1 MRDLSIRGSGDILGG
16 EQAGFIDTVGFDMYM
31 KILQEAIDEK
41 MGKDVSD
48 RQEVPIQNVQVDG
61 YIPENYVESDIEKL
75 NLYQR
80 IYKAKHLGEIAILEE
95 ELKDLYGTLP
105 REVRNIV
112 LKRKYE
118 IMCVLPFFE
127 SVKDTG
133 DGLEVVLSNDFS
145 NKIKGDQLFELVNR
159 LFPKAKFK
167 YVKGCIALLL
177 PTLSDWLIRVVE
189 LFSEFMDWDEQ

>member
-1 MRDLSIRGSGDILGG
+1 
-16 EQAGFIDTVGFDMYM
+16 
-31 KILQEAIDEK
+31 
-41 MGKDVSD
+41 
-48 RQEVPIQNVQVDG
+48 
-61 YIPENYVESDIEKL
+61 
-75 NLYQR
+75 
-80 IYKAKHLGEIAILEE
+80 
-95 ELKDLYGTLP
+95 
-105 REVRNIV
+105 
-112 LKRKYE
+112 
-118 IMCVLPFFE
+118 MCVLPFFE